1 METEMTA
8 LAVQKIAR
16 HYRALNAAIPLHP
29 IRTKADYARA
39 VTALNAM
46 LDAGA
51 ADESHPLAD
60 LAATLGE
67 LIGDYD
73 DKHHS
78 LPADL
83 NGIDMVRFLMQQHN
97 LMQSD
102 LGELGSQGVVS
113 ELLSGKRDLNVRQIK
128 LLSERFKLPAAAFI

>member
-1 METEMTA
+1 MTA

-29 IRTKADYARA
+29 IRTKVDYARA
-39 VTALNAM
+39 VAALNAM

-51 ADESHPLAD
+51 ADESHALAD

-73 DKHHS
+73 DKHHPI
-78 LPADL
+78 PADL

-97 LMQSD
+97 LTQSD
-102 LGELGSQGVVS
+102 MGELGSQGVVS

-128 LLSERFKLPAAAFI
+128 LLSERFKLPAATFI

>member
-1 METEMTA
+1 MTA

-39 VTALNAM
+39 VAALNAM

-51 ADESHPLAD
+51 ADESHALAD

-73 DKHHS
+73 DKHHPI
-78 LPADL
+78 PADL

-97 LMQSD
+97 LTQSD
-102 LGELGSQGVVS
+102 MGELGSQGVVS

-128 LLSERFKLPAAAFI
+128 LLSERFKLPAATFI